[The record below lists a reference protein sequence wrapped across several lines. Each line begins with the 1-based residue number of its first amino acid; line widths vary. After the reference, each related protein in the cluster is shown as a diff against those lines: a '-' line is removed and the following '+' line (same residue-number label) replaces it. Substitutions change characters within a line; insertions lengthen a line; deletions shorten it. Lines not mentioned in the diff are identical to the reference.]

1 MDPQRLHRLVG
12 DADHV
17 DVGQPDK
24 QRAHAHSVALHRGSP
39 NQLTYPHRFCEPLYR
54 ARQTSRQPPTP
65 PSNPKH
71 HQSSGWKGLLEGATF
86 DYERFQDLC
95 DVALTSPDSAIAHQS
110 AVLLAVFW
118 SHAST
123 EDSKRMTNQYL
134 NFAAQPDDDNLLA
147 QVETLRQSI
156 QAS

>member
-17 DVGQPDK
+17 DARQPDK
-24 QRAHAHSVALHRGSP
+24 QRAHARSVGLHRGPRISWHR
-39 NQLTYPHRFCEPLYR
+39 NHRFCEPLYR

-65 PSNPKH
+65 PSNPKR
-71 HQSSGWKGLLEGATF
+71 HQSSGSKGLLKGATF
-86 DYERFQDLC
+86 NYQRFQDLC
-95 DVALTSPDSAIAHQS
+95 DVAPTSPDSAIAHQS
-110 AVLLAVFW
+110 ALLLANFW

-134 NFAAQPDDDNLLA
+134 NFASQSEDDNLLA
-147 QVETLRQSI
+147 QVKTLRQSI